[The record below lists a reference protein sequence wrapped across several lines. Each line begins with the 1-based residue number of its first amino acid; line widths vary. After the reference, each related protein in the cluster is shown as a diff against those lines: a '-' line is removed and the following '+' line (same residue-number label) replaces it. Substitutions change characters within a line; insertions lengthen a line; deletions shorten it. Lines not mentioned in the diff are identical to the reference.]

1 VTKSI
6 KTTDDDGFVTIDTE
20 YVRRGETGEVVET
33 MKASDK
39 LKNDIEKEKED
50 QKTKKK
56 TAETL
61 GSDVVLHN
69 NPYAAVKKAAGL
81 QSPQEIQHKVNK
93 QKGAQ
98 RNADNN
104 VIQQEKGAKAPAP
117 PPPPPKQKPKKQSKP
132 GKSHISDSTSGSEP
146 SSLSSSSSST
156 TPSVGVNPQPVLI
169 GAFALAIAV
178 LSYVFLLS

>member
-1 VTKSI
+1 
-6 KTTDDDGFVTIDTE
+6 VTIDTE

-104 VIQQEKGAKAPAP
+104 VIQQEKGAKP
-117 PPPPPKQKPKKQSKP
+117 PPPPPKQPKQKKQPKP
-132 GKSHISDSTSGSEP
+132 GKSHISDSNSGSEP
-146 SSLSSSSSST
+146 GSLSSSSSST
-156 TPSVGVNPQPVLI
+156 APSVGVNPQPVLI